1 MGNHDPAALTPRQ
14 LQCLRA
20 IESYSQSRGYAPSA
34 VEVAANIGVHAS
46 RASALFDTLARKGWI
61 TREPRVARGIRVV
74 RPSADVAAPPK
85 PTRRMVRRVSDV
97 GNPMDDPIKRSAVE
111 AVIHEAMR
119 WERMESTP
127 VWQDGNSLAEGR
139 ARQAAAAIAELLFGD
154 SPAMAMGRAER

>member
-14 LQCLRA
+14 FDCLKA
-20 IESYSQSRGYAPSA
+20 IERLSKAKGFTPTFS
-34 VEVAANIGVHAS
+34 EVAADLGVNATRVAQLMSH
-46 RASALFDTLARKGWI
+46 LAHKGWI

-85 PTRRMVRRVSDV
+85 PTRRRVRRVSDV